1 MDKPLVSIVI
11 PVYNAGAL
19 LGRMLDSILLQT
31 EKRFEVLLVDDGS
44 SDNGVTAKVIAEY
57 AGRDSRIRVL
67 HQSNQGPFIARTRGV
82 QAAMGEYVYV
92 CDQDDYLHPQL
103 LEYCLYAAAK
113 YNVELVAFRYA
124 NCPGDKVPDVTP
136 LSNFA
141 DIPVVESEKDF
152 VIAHS
157 FHTDCWVQFASR
169 ELALKYPFAEDASL
183 PRPFGLLKLAKRWV
197 VTTAV
202 LYYYNPGVRD
212 SMMHRSVSP
221 AKLRKMGREM
231 ILMWELY
238 EDERKAGDPNGLW
251 KFQCKRFLLTSLKQ
265 VLNMLR
271 RDKACDDPA
280 IVEERWRILAQIVR
294 ELFIKRRIPWH
305 YANIKHLLQYW
316 LLLWKYPNEQLS
328 DQYWQDNADKQIR
341 L

>member
-19 LGRMLDSILLQT
+19 LGRMLDSILVQT
-31 EKRFEVLLVDDGS
+31 EKRFEILMVDDGS
-44 SDNGVTAKVIAEY
+44 CDNGCTEKVIEDY
-57 AGRDSRIRVL
+57 LRKDDRINL
-67 HQSNQGPFIARTRGV
+67 LKQANQGPAAARQHGV
-82 QAAMGEYVYV
+82 EEAKGQYVYV

-103 LEYCLYAAAK
+103 LEYCIFAANK
-113 YNVELVAFRYA
+113 YQVEFVAFMYA
-124 NCPGDKVPDVTP
+124 TCAGDKIPNTMPLGVFDSVPTITP
-136 LSNFA
+136 ETDYLN
-141 DIPVVESEKDF
+141 
-152 VIAHS
+152 AHA
-157 FHTDCWVQFASR
+157 FHTDCWVQFTSR
-169 ELALKYPFAEDASL
+169 ELALKYPFAEDTSL

-197 VTTAV
+197 VAKAK
-202 LYYYNPGVRD
+202 LYYYNPGVGA

-221 AKLRKMGREM
+221 VKLRKMEREM

-271 RDKACDDPA
+271 RDKACNDPA

-294 ELFIKRRIPWH
+294 ELFVIRRIPWR
-305 YANIKHLLQYW
+305 YANVRHLLRYW
-316 LLLWKYPNEQLS
+316 WLLWKYSNEC
-328 DQYWQDNADKQIR
+328 K
-341 L
+341 